1 MKIKILFRKTW
12 IVRTTVFLAF
22 SVAALSGIA
31 VSKSSLLQEKTQDV
45 QQWTVQTH
53 DGTNFPLIGKHRTV
67 ECREC
72 HLNLVF
78 EGTPLSCEACHWE
91 RRQDDRYR
99 LRLGAHCADCHTP
112 HSWKNVRANRWN
124 HRTDTGF
131 RLEGLH
137 RTLDCVDCHG
147 DSDLQSASVD
157 CFGCHAEDYSQTRE
171 PDHAAAGFPTQCQM
185 CHHNNSRWEDAD
197 FLHDFFVLKGQ
208 HLSANCSSCHLEGK
222 FSGVSTDCFSC
233 HSTDFSETED
243 PDHEQLRFPTDCVIC
258 HGPNSETWD
267 GAVLNH
273 DSFVLSGQHLLAN
286 CLDCHRDGVYAG
298 RSSECVSCHLSD
310 YQNTSEPDHESA
322 GFPTD
327 CTACHRTR
335 AETWEGAVL
344 NHDSFVLGGQHLLAD
359 CLDCHGD
366 GVYAGR
372 PAECVS
378 CHLSDYQNTSEPDH
392 ESAGFPTDCT
402 ACHGTSAETWEG
414 AVLNHDSFV
423 LSGQHLLANCLD
435 CHGDGVYAGR
445 SSECVSCHLSDFQN
459 TTDPD
464 HELLGFPTDCTAC
477 HGTSAET
484 WEDASFDH
492 NSIWPLLG
500 AHTTLDCSQCHSSGT
515 ELPTDCY
522 GCHADDYESSSNPN
536 HEDVGF
542 PTYCEFCHFPTHI
555 TWNQAVFDHDF
566 PIDSGRHGSYDCS
579 DCHLTSNYREFSCT
593 HCHSH
598 NRTRMDKIHR
608 NEEGYSYDSLVCY
621 FCHSDGNF

>member
-12 IVRTTVFLAF
+12 IVRATVFLAF
-22 SVAALSGIA
+22 SVAVLSGIA

-78 EGTPLSCEACHWE
+78 EGTPLACEACHWE

-124 HRTDTGF
+124 HRTETGF

-147 DSDLQSASVD
+147 ESDLQSVSVD
-157 CFGCHAEDYSQTRE
+157 CFGCHAEDYRQTRE

-185 CHHNNSRWEDAD
+185 CHHNNSRWEDAN

-243 PDHEQLRFPTDCVIC
+243 PDHEQLGFPTDCVIC
-258 HGPNSETWD
+258 HGTNSETWE
-267 GAVLNH
+267 GAQLNH
-273 DSFVLSGQHLLAN
+273 DSFVLSGQHLLAD
-286 CLDCHRDGVYAG
+286 CLDCHADGVYAG
-298 RSSECVSCHLSD
+298 RSTECVSCHLSD
-310 YQNTSEPDHESA
+310 YQNTSDPDHE
-322 GFPTD
+322 
-327 CTACHRTR
+327 
-335 AETWEGAVL
+335 L
-344 NHDSFVLGGQHLLAD
+344 
-359 CLDCHGD
+359 
-366 GVYAGR
+366 
-372 PAECVS
+372 
-378 CHLSDYQNTSEPDH
+378 
-392 ESAGFPTDCT
+392 AGFPTDCT

-414 AVLNHDSFV
+414 AQLNHDSFV
-423 LSGQHLLANCLD
+423 LSGQHLLADCLD
-435 CHGDGVYAGR
+435 CHADGVYAGR

-522 GCHADDYESSSNPN
+522 GCHADDYESSSDPN
-536 HEDVGF
+536 HEVVGF

-555 TWNQAVFDHDF
+555 TWTQAVFDHDF
-566 PIDSGRHGSYDCS
+566 PIDSGPHAIFGCT
-579 DCHLTSNYREFSCT
+579 DCHLTSNFLEFSCT

-598 NRTRMDKIHR
+598 NRNKTNNRHKGVV
-608 NEEGYSYDSLVCY
+608 GYTYISEACY
-621 FCHSDGNF
+621 SCHPDGTD